1 MRIAVDYNA
10 AVRQGAG
17 IGRYT
22 RELIA
27 AVVRRAPEL
36 RFVLFYA
43 GAGLKR
49 SSPYLDALRRLCDEH
64 PNVEARPLPIHERL
78 LTILWQ
84 RLLLPLPLE
93 RLVGPIDLLHA
104 PDFVLAPTRRARS
117 ILTVHDL
124 TFLIHPETAVPELRR
139 YLGRAVPRSLRR
151 ADHVLADSES
161 TRADLQRLL
170 GVDPARVTVVYPGV
184 GQRFQ
189 PLADKTRLAE
199 ARRRLNLPDIF
210 LLSVGTVE
218 PRKNHVRL
226 LEAFA
231 RVAGRYPTLML
242 LIAGRRGWM
251 AEPIYEAVERL
262 GLRQRVRFL
271 DFVADDDLPLLY
283 NLAHGLV
290 YPALYEG
297 FGFPPLEAL
306 ACGTPV
312 LASNTSSLPE
322 VVGEAGV
329 LVDPTDIESIAAG
342 IQRLL
347 DDEELVG
354 ELRRRGP
361 QQAARFSWD
370 QAAQRTLDIYR
381 QVLG

>member
-49 SSPYLDALRRLCDEH
+49 SSPYLDALRRLCDKH

-218 PRKNHVRL
+218 PRKKPC
-226 LEAFA
+226 A
-231 RVAGRYPTLML
+231 
-242 LIAGRRGWM
+242 
-251 AEPIYEAVERL
+251 
-262 GLRQRVRFL
+262 
-271 DFVADDDLPLLY
+271 
-283 NLAHGLV
+283 
-290 YPALYEG
+290 
-297 FGFPPLEAL
+297 
-306 ACGTPV
+306 
-312 LASNTSSLPE
+312 
-322 VVGEAGV
+322 
-329 LVDPTDIESIAAG
+329 AAG
-342 IQRLL
+342 G
-347 DDEELVG
+347 VCA
-354 ELRRRGP
+354 RRRALP
-361 QQAARFSWD
+361 NAHAVDRRAPW
-370 QAAQRTLDIYR
+370 LDGGAD
-381 QVLG
+381 L

>member
-1 MRIAVDYNA
+1 
-10 AVRQGAG
+10 
-17 IGRYT
+17 
-22 RELIA
+22 
-27 AVVRRAPEL
+27 
-36 RFVLFYA
+36 
-43 GAGLKR
+43 
-49 SSPYLDALRRLCDEH
+49 
-64 PNVEARPLPIHERL
+64 
-78 LTILWQ
+78 
-84 RLLLPLPLE
+84 
-93 RLVGPIDLLHA
+93 
-104 PDFVLAPTRRARS
+104 
-117 ILTVHDL
+117 
-124 TFLIHPETAVPELRR
+124 
-139 YLGRAVPRSLRR
+139 
-151 ADHVLADSES
+151 
-161 TRADLQRLL
+161 
-170 GVDPARVTVVYPGV
+170 
-184 GQRFQ
+184 
-189 PLADKTRLAE
+189 
-199 ARRRLNLPDIF
+199 
-210 LLSVGTVE
+210 
-218 PRKNHVRL
+218 
-226 LEAFA
+226 
-231 RVAGRYPTLML
+231 ML